1 MSTINLADN
10 EQAFLIEM
18 LEREIPNLRQEIHHT
33 DDYDYREFLKE
44 REELIREL
52 LSKFK
57 ENN

>member
-1 MSTINLADN
+1 MGTINLADN

-33 DDYDYREFLKE
+33 DAYDYREFLKE
-44 REELIREL
+44 REKLIHEL